1 MSIIEAEDLREI
13 VEGVWMTVLDLPVL
27 PGSPEEFK
35 VQECITTSI
44 DIRGAWLGSV
54 RVRATEEFL
63 TYAASHV
70 FMKGQHEVVHSD
82 RTDTATELTNMIGGT
97 VKCLLPET
105 CDLSLPTVLS
115 ESDSQDDGADWVYFS
130 CNGYPLAIAVEE
142 QSDAKH
148 QAA

>member
-1 MSIIEAEDLREI
+1 MSTIETEDLREI

-27 PGSPEEFK
+27 PGSPDEFK
-35 VQECITTSI
+35 VQECITSSI
-44 DIRGAWLGSV
+44 DISGAWLGSV
-54 RVRATEEFL
+54 RVRATEDFL

-105 CDLSLPTVLS
+105 CDLSLPTILS
-115 ESDSQDDGADWVYFS
+115 ESEPVDDGADWVYFS
-130 CNGYPLAIAVEE
+130 CNGYPLAIAVTE
-142 QSDAKH
+142 SSHSGHK
-148 QAA
+148 AA